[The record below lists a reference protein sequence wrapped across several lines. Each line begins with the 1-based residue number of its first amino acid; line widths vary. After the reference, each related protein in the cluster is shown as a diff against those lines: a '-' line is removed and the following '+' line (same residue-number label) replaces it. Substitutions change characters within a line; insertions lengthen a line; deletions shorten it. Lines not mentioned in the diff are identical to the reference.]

1 MSFTFVSKGNIMN
14 SLNLQGEGVKI
25 ILFAK
30 RTDKEE
36 ERIHNEKKN
45 G

>member
-1 MSFTFVSKGNIMN
+1 MSFTFISKGNIIN
-14 SLNLQGEGVKI
+14 SLNLQKEGVRT

-36 ERIHNEKKN
+36 ERINNEKKN